1 MLRKITLGCAVVVAM
16 LVAPATL
23 PAHSMG
29 SFGGMHGMG
38 GTAACTASAWPAD
51 RGACIRSV
59 IARTS
64 HYTTSLT
71 FITFITSGTTSY
83 TTSGTGT
90 CSPPLSAS
98 AVAALIGGQ
107 FFIRGS
113 RGLEFCR
120 LSTFR

>member
-29 SFGGMHGMG
+29 SFGGMGGMG
-38 GTAACTASAWPAD
+38 GMHSFGMASRP
-51 RGACIRSV
+51 GACIRSV

-90 CSPPLSAS
+90 FSPPLSAS

-120 LSTFR
+120 QSTFR